1 MIARRALLALFALSG
16 FLGACSREPP
26 SGSAPGDTASHV
38 SAHDLSPADPK
49 LARLYAQ
56 TCKTCHTNPSSGAPQ
71 TGDAN
76 AWAPRL
82 PQGMPALVQ
91 HAISGYKA
99 MPPMGSCMDCS
110 EAEFQ
115 ALIRFMSSS

>member
-1 MIARRALLALFALSG
+1 MIARRALLAVLVLSAS
-16 FLGACSREPP
+16 LAACSGQ
-26 SGSAPGDTASHV
+26 SSDTATQT
-38 SAHDLSPADPK
+38 SARDLSPPEPK

-56 TCKTCHTNPSSGAPQ
+56 TCKTCHTNPGSGAPQ
-71 TGDAN
+71 TGDAK

-82 PQGMPALVQ
+82 QQDMPTLLQ
-91 HAISGYKA
+91 HAISGYKG

-115 ALIRFMSSS
+115 ALILFMSAAQQERP